1 VGARIVTA
9 GVCALVVAAGST
21 ADARE
26 PATPA
31 DAWLDA
37 LLDRA
42 AADLKAGRPLVVH
55 AHVALCDNSI
65 IRCGSRGLGDGDS
78 LRTNLYWAS
87 GGGARGF
94 FDRRASGWTRVFVGR
109 AEHAD
114 VLERVVWRRRV
125 APGAAWRQR
134 GVGAP
139 IEVYVVV
146 DAWRGRAID
155 AAVAAYLG
163 DLYGEAARVV
173 RLGANGSGGGAAA
186 ALRAGGA
193 AHLVAYLG
201 HNRWMDTPDF
211 DWAAFARRARPR
223 QPKGTIAIACHT
235 RAYLRGHVPAPTR
248 VPLLLTAD
256 FLFASAP
263 AFESAVVAFAGG
275 GSLRDIRAAATRG
288 YAQGQRRPLHRVGGV
303 FTNPS
308 DRRWDRR

>member
-1 VGARIVTA
+1 MASRTGKALLCAAV
-9 GVCALVVAAGST
+9 ALVGSG
-21 ADARE
+21 ASARE
-26 PATPA
+26 PAPAA
-31 DAWLDA
+31 DAWLGA
-37 LLDRA
+37 LLDRV
-42 AADLKAGRPLVVH
+42 AADLRTGRPLVVH

-87 GGGARGF
+87 AGGARGF
-94 FDRRASGWTRVFVGR
+94 FDRRGSGWTRVFVGHG
-109 AEHAD
+109 EHVD

-134 GVGAP
+134 GVREP
-139 IEVYVVV
+139 VDVYVVV

-155 AAVAAYLG
+155 AAVAAYVG
-163 DLYGEAARVV
+163 DLYGDGAREV
-173 RLGANGSGGGAAA
+173 RLPASGVT
-186 ALRAGGA
+186 LRAGGA
-193 AHLVAYLG
+193 AHVVAYLG

-211 DWAAFARRARPR
+211 DWAAVARRPRSR

-235 RAYLRGHVPAPTR
+235 RAYLRRHVPAATR

-263 AFESAVVAFAGG
+263 AFESAAVAFAGG
-275 GSLRDIRAAATRG
+275 GSLREIRVAATRG
-288 YAQGQRRPLHRVGGV
+288 YAEGQRQPVSRVGGV

-308 DRRWDRR
+308 DHRWERR

>member
-1 VGARIVTA
+1 MRSGIEAL
-9 GVCALVVAAGST
+9 VCAGISLWAVAA
-21 ADARE
+21 AARE

-37 LLDRA
+37 LHDRVA
-42 AADLKAGRPLVVH
+42 VDLRAGRPLVVH

-65 IRCGSRGLGDGDS
+65 IRCGSRALGDGDS

-94 FDRRASGWTRVFVGR
+94 FDRRGSGWVRVFVGR
-109 AEHAD
+109 GEHPE
-114 VLERVVWRRRV
+114 VLERVVWHRRV

-134 GVGAP
+134 GVAAP
-139 IEVYVVV
+139 IPVFVVV

-163 DLYGEAARVV
+163 DLYGEAP
-173 RLGANGSGGGAAA
+173 RLIPAAPGGT

-211 DWAAFARRARPR
+211 DWGAFARRPPARH
-223 QPKGTIAIACHT
+223 PKGTIAIACHT
-235 RAYLRGHVPAPTR
+235 RAYLQRHVPAAPR
-248 VPLLLTAD
+248 VPLLFTAD

-263 AFESAVVAFAGG
+263 AFAAAAVAFAGG

-288 YAQGQRRPLHRVGGV
+288 YAEGQRQPASRVGGV

-308 DRRWDRR
+308 DRRWARR